1 MASKWMKTLKSK
13 WRRVS
18 GAAAVL
24 LMFFVPITKAV
35 LANAGQARHPANQR
49 GGNNGGHSDRSCASD
64 RTPPTPSSVSRVRPD
79 SSDPRTHG
87 SRSGGG
93 AHGGRGA
100 GHGPQADKPKA
111 K

>member
-1 MASKWMKTLKSK
+1 MASKWMNTLKRK

-18 GAAAVL
+18 GTAAVL

-35 LANAGQARHPANQR
+35 LANAGQVRDPGNQR

-64 RTPPTPSSVSRVRPD
+64 HTPPTPNSVSRVRPD
-79 SSDPRTHG
+79 ASGPRAHG
-87 SRSGGG
+87 SRSGGVG
-93 AHGGRGA
+93 
-100 GHGPQADKPKA
+100 GHGPQADKPIA